1 MIHVQNI
8 IDAIGLGAVFALIAV
23 GIGLVFGVLRL
34 INFAYGQLIMLAA
47 YTLAFTGQQV
57 NYAATVSFL
66 LGLVI
71 VIVSYAVL
79 LTANRRRTS

>member
-1 MIHVQNI
+1 MTRDNI
-8 IDAIGLGAVFALIAV
+8 V
-23 GIGLVFGVLRL
+23 
-34 INFAYGQLIMLAA
+34 
-47 YTLAFTGQQV
+47 FTGFG
-57 NYAATVSFL
+57 FL

>member
-1 MIHVQNI
+1 M
-8 IDAIGLGAVFALIAV
+8 LT
-23 GIGLVFGVLRL
+23 LVFSVIGS
-34 INFAYGQLIMLAA
+34 FQLFNEPKLLHALAPGRHRQSYTPNLYA

-57 NYAATVSFL
+57 NYAAAVSFL